1 MADTSVVEDVVKF
14 GFNLKTNHSK
24 RSKINATANALGVGE
39 NVDDEGTTKETVTE
53 ITKGVIKSA
62 VSSSAT
68 SNLLI
73 IPLPPSR
80 QSSVITNNVTE
91 NNAPIGTVT
100 ATDDD
105 TVVRATKTLEQLAA
119 EELVA
124 ESKGEIKHE
133 SGRMLTIPT
142 VSNNLATTTS
152 QTTNNNQSTAKAAP
166 LLMANLAPELLAAK
180 DDEERFKVDISM
192 RPEDL
197 SVRSDAYKAVP
208 IEEFGAAMLRGMGWT
223 GPDVSTEATE
233 NQKKQ
238 LIEDKERMIPRE
250 SRLGLGATAR
260 PPEEKGR
267 GNKERNAQKKKE
279 WDKKAHEMLKKQTLT
294 EDDIVWLR
302 DPQYAGRRAVVT
314 AVRGVP
320 GLDRIRVRL
329 ESVGTSIE
337 VKRTDAVLL
346 SAEELAKD
354 PFKGVPVEDASAAGS
369 NNGTKF
375 FGLVD
380 SGRSSTGGGD
390 AASSS
395 SSSSSSATGD
405 SRKRG
410 RDVTGVA
417 GDDHKGKQPRSS
429 HREDGSSSSSS
440 SRGEDRDK
448 GGSKKESSAAA
459 STDNGAPKSWL
470 LTGIRV
476 RIVSKKVESGPSSSC
491 YLAKGV
497 VLDVPDRG
505 RGTVRLDD
513 GRVVEA
519 IKEKYLETVLP
530 SVGGTCTVLLGA
542 FRGQSATLL
551 EKRKDDGQVV
561 VQLSEDLELVVLS
574 MDHIAAASQPSN

>member
-1 MADTSVVEDVVKF
+1 MTDTSIVEDVVKF
-14 GFNLKTNHSK
+14 GFNLKTTHGK

-39 NVDDEGTTKETVTE
+39 DVNEGETTKETVTE

-73 IPLPPSR
+73 IPLPPTR
-80 QSSVITNNVTE
+80 RSSVPTNVTE
-91 NNAPIGTVT
+91 TDAPVVTVT
-100 ATDDD
+100 TTTTTTTDDD
-105 TVVRATKTLEQLAA
+105 TVVHTTKTLEQLAA

-133 SGRMLTIPT
+133 NGRMLTIPS
-142 VSNNLATTTS
+142 VSNNLATTS
-152 QTTNNNQSTAKAAP
+152 QSNNNQSTAKAAP

-197 SVRSDAYKAVP
+197 NVRSDAYKAVP

-223 GPDVSTEATE
+223 GPDESTEATE
-233 NQKKQ
+233 NQRKQ
-238 LIEDKERMIPRE
+238 LIEDKERMVPRE

-279 WDKKAHEMLKKQTLT
+279 WDKKALELLKKQTLT
-294 EDDIVWLR
+294 EEDIVWLR
-302 DPQYAGRRAVVT
+302 DPQYAGRRAVVI

-329 ESVGTSIE
+329 ESVGTAVE

-346 SAEELAKD
+346 STEELTKD
-354 PFKGVPVEDASAAGS
+354 PFKGVPVDDNSAAGS
-369 NNGTKF
+369 NNSTKF

-380 SGRSSTGGGD
+380 NRSD
-390 AASSS
+390 VAA

-417 GDDHKGKQPRSS
+417 DDDHKGKQQRSS
-429 HREDGSSSSSS
+429 HREGSSSSSS
-440 SRGEDRDK
+440 GSRAEDRDK
-448 GGSKKESSAAA
+448 GGSKKESTAAFA
-459 STDNGAPKSWL
+459 DNGGPTSWL

-476 RIVSKKVESGPSSSC
+476 RIISKKVESGPSSSC

-530 SVGGTCTVLLGA
+530 SIGGTCTMLLGA

-574 MDHIAAASQPSN
+574 MDHIAAASLPLS

>member
-1 MADTSVVEDVVKF
+1 MADASTVVEDVVKF
-14 GFNLKTNHSK
+14 GFNLKSNPAGK
-24 RSKINATANALGVGE
+24 RTKINTTTNALGVGE
-39 NVDDEGTTKETVTE
+39 NRDDEGTTKETVTE

-62 VSSSAT
+62 LPSSTT

-73 IPLPPSR
+73 IPLPPPR
-80 QSSVITNNVTE
+80 RLTNATGNDVPIVTVS
-91 NNAPIGTVT
+91 T
-100 ATDDD
+100 TDDD
-105 TVVRATKTLEQLAA
+105 TVVPATKTLEQLAA

-133 SGRMLTIPT
+133 SGRLLTIPT
-142 VSNNLATTTS
+142 VSNNLASSSS
-152 QTTNNNQSTAKAAP
+152 QTNNNQSTAKATP

-197 SVRSDAYKAVP
+197 NVRSDAYKAVP

-223 GPDVSTEATE
+223 GPDESTEATE
-233 NQKKQ
+233 QQKKLQ
-238 LIEDKERMIPRE
+238 MDDKERILPRE
-250 SRLGLGATAR
+250 NRLGLGATAR

-267 GNKERNAQKKKE
+267 GNKEKNAQKKKE
-279 WDKKAHEMLKKQTLT
+279 WDKKAHELLKKQTLT
-294 EDDIVWLR
+294 EDDFVWLR
-302 DPQYAGRRAVVT
+302 DPQYAGLRAVVT

-329 ESVGTSIE
+329 ESVGTTIE

-346 SAEELAKD
+346 SAEELAND
-354 PFKGVPVEDASAAGS
+354 PFKGVPVEDATTSAH

-380 SGRSSTGGGD
+380 SSRSSTGDD

-395 SSSSSSATGD
+395 SSSAAGD
-405 SRKRG
+405 NRKRG
-410 RDVTGVA
+410 RDVTSSA
-417 GDDHKGKQPRSS
+417 GEDHKGKQQRSS
-429 HREDGSSSSSS
+429 HREDSSSSSS
-440 SRGEDRDK
+440 SSSGSRAEDRDK
-448 GGSKKESSAAA
+448 GGNKKESSATTT
-459 STDNGAPKSWL
+459 STDAIAPKNWL

-476 RIVSKKVESGPSSSC
+476 RIISKKVESGPSSSC

-551 EKRKDDGQVV
+551 EKRKGDGQVV
-561 VQLSEDLELVVLS
+561 IQLSEDLELVVLS
-574 MDHIAAASQPSN
+574 MDHIAAASIPSN